1 MDDSSISVD
10 DKKGVKATVAPTER
24 TGISSLFEKLEA
36 SKEELGME
44 FYAVSQATLDQVFL
58 SIVGKHNV
66 QEEDY
71 QKARMA
77 TGAWGK
83 TKAWLQKVAHDA

>member
-1 MDDSSISVD
+1 
-10 DKKGVKATVAPTER
+10 
-24 TGISSLFEKLEA
+24 LFEKLEA

-58 SIVGKHNV
+58 NIVGKHNV

-83 TKAWLQKVAHDA
+83 TKAWLRKTAHDA